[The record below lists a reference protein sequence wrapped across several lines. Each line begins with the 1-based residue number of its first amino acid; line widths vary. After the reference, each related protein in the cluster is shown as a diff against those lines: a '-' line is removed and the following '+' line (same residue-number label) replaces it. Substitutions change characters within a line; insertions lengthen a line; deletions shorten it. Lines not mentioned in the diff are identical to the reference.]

1 MANFIPKPYKTEQIT
16 IRLPLDRLAQVDE
29 LATKYNLSRS
39 AFINQCVD
47 YALENLLEMG
57 MKSEE
62 E

>member
-47 YALENLLEMG
+47 YALENLLEMEI
-57 MKSEE
+57 S
-62 E
+62 

>member
-47 YALENLLEMG
+47 YALENLLEMEI
-57 MKSEE
+57 KNEE
-62 E
+62 

>member
-16 IRLPLDRLAQVDE
+16 ILLPLDRLAQVDE

-47 YALENLLEMG
+47 YALENLLEMEI
-57 MKSEE
+57 KNEE
-62 E
+62 